1 MNEVSQA
8 KYAIGHD
15 GGCGRN
21 DLELQNEYEYSVWN
35 TEWSNESSRGRLEG
49 DAALVSPH
57 CPRCPAPVWL
67 SGMGEGVAKN
77 EQNG

>member
-1 MNEVSQA
+1 MGGMTWSFKMNMNNSQSGIQ
-8 KYAIGHD
+8 K
-15 GGCGRN
+15 
-21 DLELQNEYEYSVWN
+21 
-35 TEWSNESSRGRLEG
+35 EWSNESSRGRLEG